1 MVYGLNSFY
10 KNNLILEK
18 FTNETLDINSLP
30 KFEEVNF
37 SPLHK
42 NYFKV
47 VYINIAIALLLFA
60 IAIVVL
66 IFTIEE
72 LQNTSS
78 YLIFGISY
86 FVFAIIV
93 FFSSIASIKKRGFA
107 IREKDILYKRGLIS
121 TTTTMIP
128 FNRVQHVAMHEGV
141 FSRIFNLAQI
151 QIFTAGGSTSDVK
164 ISGIEKEMAENI
176 KELLMQ
182 KIQKHV

>member
-1 MVYGLNSFY
+1 MEN
-10 KNNLILEK
+10 
-18 FTNETLDINSLP
+18 FTNETMNLNSLP

-42 NYFKV
+42 NYIKV
-47 VYINIAIALLLFA
+47 VYINIAI
-60 IAIVVL
+60 IVL
-66 IFTIEE
+66 IFAIGIGVLIYFNQE

-86 FVFAIIV
+86 LVFALIV
-93 FFSSIASIKKRGFA
+93 LFSSIASVKKRGFA
-107 IREKDILYKRGLIS
+107 VREKDILYKRGLIS

-128 FNRVQHVAMHEGV
+128 FNRIQHVAMHEGA

-151 QIFTAGGSTSDVK
+151 QIFTAGGSSSDIK
-164 ISGIEKEMAENI
+164 IPGIEKEKAENI

-182 KIQKHV
+182 KIQNHI